1 MFHHYDDH
9 RFRKIIDEFIL
20 SSANDKSLSCIIRNI
35 DLEAA
40 KSGISFYQMVFM
52 LIQKD
57 VIKNRKTKL
66 SI

>member
-9 RFRKIIDEFIL
+9 IFRKIIDEFIL

-66 SI
+66 PI

>member
-1 MFHHYDDH
+1 MFHHYDDL

-40 KSGISFYQMVFM
+40 KSGISFYQMIFM

-66 SI
+66 PI